1 MEYAINTLSLYWYLI
16 ILGLKTHRLRLS
28 GDDGGSE
35 TVVGDEQVQQ
45 NARDVA
51 RVVDAAVVSALQRQM
66 QVV

>member
-1 MEYAINTLSLYWYLI
+1 MEYAINTLSLYWYMI

-51 RVVDAAVVSALQRQM
+51 RVVAAVVSALQRQM
-66 QVV
+66 QAV